1 MAGPAAD
8 PENQVTGPETASET
22 PPEARRS
29 AGIDVDPG
37 LAGGVRDA
45 IEDDDAERLRALI
58 APVDAADLADLLQE
72 LDRGDRRAVV
82 EEIGRDLLPDV
93 LAELDET
100 VREDV
105 IDALGVTETAAAVAD
120 METDD
125 ALLVI
130 ADLDEVEQKLVLQAI
145 PQPDRGLL
153 EQALAYP
160 EGSAGR
166 LMQRELV
173 AAPVFW
179 TVGDTIDDIRRTAED
194 SPDSLPDHFHDIFVV
209 DPAHRPVGMVPLSIL
224 LRARRAVPLSTIMR
238 TEFRPIDIHTDQA
251 DVALLFRKRDLT
263 SAPVVDEGGRLL
275 GIITIDDV
283 VDVIDE
289 EHEGELMH
297 LGGVGT
303 DDLYRATIDTA
314 RSRFTW
320 LSVNLATAI
329 LASLVIGLFDDTIER
344 MVALAVLM
352 PIVASMGGN
361 AGTQTLTVAVRGA
374 GDARV
379 DAGQRAAGDRQGIA
393 GRRRQ
398 RVSVRGDRRRD
409 RLGVVRR
416 SGPGGDHRAG
426 DDRQP
431 DGRGPGRR
439 QHPDR
444 PGAVRGRP
452 GGRVERFRD
461 HGHRRHR
468 VLRLP
473 RSGGMAA
480 GGPGRAGLTRED
492 VTVRQKNP
500 RLEMAFSH

>member
-1 MAGPAAD
+1 MSDPAAD
-8 PENQVTGPETASET
+8 PENQVTDPETSPET
-22 PPEARRS
+22 SAEARRL
-29 AGIDVDPG
+29 AGIDLDPD
-37 LAGGVRDA
+37 LAGVVRDA
-45 IEDDDAERLRALI
+45 IEEGDAERLRTLI

-82 EEIGRDLLPDV
+82 EEIGKDLLPDV

-105 IDALGVTETAAAVAD
+105 IETLGVTETAAAVAD

-130 ADLDEVEQKLVLQAI
+130 ADLDEVEQQLVLQAI

-166 LMQRELV
+166 LMQREMV

-179 TVGDTIDDIRRTAED
+179 TVGDTIDDIRRTAEE
-194 SPDSLPDHFHDIFVV
+194 SPDSLPAHFHDIFVV

-238 TEFRPIDIHTDQA
+238 TELRPIDTHTDQA

-329 LASLVIGLFDDTIER
+329 LASLVIGLFDATIER

-361 AGTQTLTVAVRGA
+361 AGTQTLTVAVRGLA
-374 GDARV
+374 MRELTPANAFRVIGKELLVGVVNGCLFAVIAGAIAWVWFGDAALAAIIGLAMIV
-379 DAGQRAAGDRQGIA
+379 NLTVAALAGASIPIA
-393 GRRRQ
+393 LE
-398 RVSVRGDRRRD
+398 
-409 RLGVVRR
+409 RLGVDPAVA
-416 SGPGGDHRAG
+416 SSVFVTTVTDVIGFFAFLGLAAWLLVAQAGPA
-426 DDRQP
+426 
-431 DGRGPGRR
+431 
-439 QHPDR
+439 
-444 PGAVRGRP
+444 
-452 GGRVERFRD
+452 
-461 HGHRRHR
+461 
-468 VLRLP
+468 
-473 RSGGMAA
+473 
-480 GGPGRAGLTRED
+480 
-492 VTVRQKNP
+492 
-500 RLEMAFSH
+500 